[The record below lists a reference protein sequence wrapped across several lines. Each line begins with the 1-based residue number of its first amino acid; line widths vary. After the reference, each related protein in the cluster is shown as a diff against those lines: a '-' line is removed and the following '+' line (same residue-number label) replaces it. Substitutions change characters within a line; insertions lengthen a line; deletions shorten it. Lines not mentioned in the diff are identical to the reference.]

1 MIIGRVI
8 GTVVSNVK
16 DSKYH
21 GYKLLVIKEMN
32 VYGGYEK
39 GFYIAVDLIGAGI
52 DEVVMLVTGA
62 AARGSIETN
71 DKGIDAVVTAK
82 IEKVLFS
89 DKEIALK

>member
-32 VYGGYEK
+32 VYGGYET

-52 DEVVMLVTGA
+52 D
-62 AARGSIETN
+62 
-71 DKGIDAVVTAK
+71 K
-82 IEKVLFS
+82 
-89 DKEIALK
+89 